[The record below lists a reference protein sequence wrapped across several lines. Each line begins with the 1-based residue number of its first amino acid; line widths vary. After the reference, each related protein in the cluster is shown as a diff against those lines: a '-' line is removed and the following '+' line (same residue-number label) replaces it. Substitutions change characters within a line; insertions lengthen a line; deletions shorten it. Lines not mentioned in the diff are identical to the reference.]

1 MYSWSASVILTTVT
15 VVSSTE
21 HKTKGMSVRA
31 AAAGIAA
38 DFSMCILTVSSGVLG
53 DAVVLLVV
61 KNDVIIPSSTTMWLI
76 SSFCVVPLYQLTRF
90 RRLQC
95 LFSVCYCVLNY
106 DQKSADNVCLQMAA
120 DCQAPF
126 TRYNL
131 LSNRLYN
138 RYDNRLYRVNGVSET
153 TAA

>member
-61 KNDVIIPSSTTMWLI
+61 KNDVIIPSSTTM
-76 SSFCVVPLYQLTRF
+76 
-90 RRLQC
+90 
-95 LFSVCYCVLNY
+95 
-106 DQKSADNVCLQMAA
+106 
-120 DCQAPF
+120 
-126 TRYNL
+126 
-131 LSNRLYN
+131 
-138 RYDNRLYRVNGVSET
+138 
-153 TAA
+153 